1 MTNPL
6 SAEQVAE
13 RLTRYYLAAL
23 SIMAILCLM
32 GLGIINSAIQYHESD
47 GRVLN
52 ISGRQRMLSQQL
64 TKLALLK
71 TYEPSRT
78 DSLTFAGALHTWQI
92 HHGQLE
98 EGILLME
105 ENYPVKKSRKL
116 SEEFRMLQPVYLSLY
131 NDFELCN
138 TQAKADTALLSRI
151 LTEENRYLRQMDSI
165 VFQFER
171 ESRERVRNLKIIEY
185 IMASV
190 SILTLLLEVFLVFR
204 PIVKYTRSFIHELSE
219 SKKEL
224 FLTNQELHKV
234 NYYLSSTQQEVLNL
248 YEARHNQLRMEEQ
261 VRSAALM
268 EGQEKERM
276 RLARELH
283 DGVGQMLTGLNLLMG
298 RLRKTP
304 AEDPRRVE
312 RMEEISACIQE
323 IIRETR
329 HISHNVMPD
338 TLSDYGLVS
347 TLKALTGQ
355 IDDTAAS
362 YVSFEVS
369 GQEKRL
375 TPAQEI
381 GLYRIAQEALTNALK
396 YAGAPDIAL
405 SLNFENDKVVLQIKD
420 NGKGFRIE
428 EALNRQSLG
437 LDNMRTRAQLLGTE
451 FLLESDTGKGTSI
464 TVTLNQ

>member
-1 MTNPL
+1 MTNLL

-23 SIMAILCLM
+23 SIMAILCLT
-32 GLGIINSAIQYHESD
+32 GLGIINNAIQYHESD

-78 DSLTFAGALHTWQI
+78 DSLTFARALHTWQT

-105 ENYPVKKSRKL
+105 ENYRVKKSSKL
-116 SEEFRMLQPVYLSLY
+116 SEEFRMLQPAYVSLY
-131 NDFELCN
+131 NDFQLCN
-138 TQAKADTALLSRI
+138 TQTTADSALLSRI
-151 LTEENRYLRQMDSI
+151 LTGEKGYLRQMDSI

-171 ESRERVRNLKIIEY
+171 ESRDRVRNLKIIEY

-234 NYYLSSTQQEVLNL
+234 NHYLSSTQQEVLNL
-248 YEARHNQLRMEEQ
+248 YEARHNQLRMEDQ

-304 AEDPRRVE
+304 AEDPRRAE

-347 TLKALTGQ
+347 TLKALTGR

-362 YVSFEVS
+362 HVSFEVS

-375 TPAQEI
+375 SPAQEI

-420 NGKGFRIE
+420 NGKGFRME

-437 LDNMRTRAQLLGTE
+437 LDNMRTRAQLLGTG
-451 FLLESDTGKGTSI
+451 FLLESDTGKGTSV

>member
-1 MTNPL
+1 
-6 SAEQVAE
+6 
-13 RLTRYYLAAL
+13 
-23 SIMAILCLM
+23 
-32 GLGIINSAIQYHESD
+32 
-47 GRVLN
+47 
-52 ISGRQRMLSQQL
+52 
-64 TKLALLK
+64 
-71 TYEPSRT
+71 
-78 DSLTFAGALHTWQI
+78 
-92 HHGQLE
+92 
-98 EGILLME
+98 
-105 ENYPVKKSRKL
+105 
-116 SEEFRMLQPVYLSLY
+116 
-131 NDFELCN
+131 
-138 TQAKADTALLSRI
+138 
-151 LTEENRYLRQMDSI
+151 
-165 VFQFER
+165 
-171 ESRERVRNLKIIEY
+171 
-185 IMASV
+185 MASV

-204 PIVKYTRSFIHELSE
+204 PIAKYTRSFIHELSE

-234 NYYLSSTQQEVLNL
+234 NHYLSSTQQEVLNL
-248 YEARHNQLRMEEQ
+248 YEARHNQLRMEDQ

-304 AEDPRRVE
+304 AEDPRRAE

-347 TLKALTGQ
+347 TLKALTGR

-362 YVSFEVS
+362 HVSFEVS

-375 TPAQEI
+375 SPAQEI

-396 YAGAPDIAL
+396 YAGAPNIAL
-405 SLNFENDKVVLQIKD
+405 SLNFENGKVVLQIKD
-420 NGKGFRIE
+420 NGKGFRME

-437 LDNMRTRAQLLGTE
+437 LDNMRTRAQLLGTG
-451 FLLESDTGKGTSI
+451 FLLESDTGKGTSV